1 MPLNSENKT
10 LTLKSLHCFVT
21 VSGRNNTKN
30 FRKQQNLEFHT
41 THQMGHFGPSNRI
54 VLGPSTPQPHRRDAS
69 PANPFSRLPAH
80 WCESTFIS
88 SFSLKHTL
96 ERAGVR
102 ALQESI
108 FKRPADNAPLAPFL
122 LTRCAAVPAFFP
134 SPSRERYHL
143 VGKKGWGEPQG
154 HGYGNDY
161 RLRGFPAAYAP
172 APSSCPR
179 GN

>member
-1 MPLNSENKT
+1 MEETILNTSANSKT
-10 LTLKSLHCFVT
+10 W
-21 VSGRNNTKN
+21 N
-30 FRKQQNLEFHT
+30 
-41 THQMGHFGPSNRI
+41 
-54 VLGPSTPQPHRRDAS
+54 STPLTKWDILVLRTGSYSHPARRRWDAS

-102 ALQESI
+102 ALRESI

-161 RLRGFPAAYAP
+161 RLRGLQLRTRPHRAAARGEIKSRVFGTHTQPAL
-172 APSSCPR
+172 SCVVRPC
-179 GN
+179 